1 MRILTP
7 ENKKI
12 IKDIEHGEA
21 LRVALATKYFFYYCQ
36 IYMNDKFQ
44 LDFADFHL
52 DIFNTLV
59 GVEKFIAVMGF
70 RGSAKSTILEAFAE
84 WSIVTGKTRFAI
96 WIGATGN
103 DATSSIGNIRSSIE
117 ENVLLQ
123 SDFDIVIEKK
133 RSKTGTEKWNDNQL
147 TIKGNTILAR
157 SRGQKVRGLKFGS
170 ERIGLIIVDDL
181 EDVESTRTMEK
192 RKKTR
197 EWFFTEV
204 VPATK
209 QGVLGDDVKVVML
222 GNLVH
227 RDCLIAYLVNNPDI
241 VKVHKFALFGG
252 DGREI
257 EENITWKALYP
268 NMDAVAEEKK
278 KVMLSGAGMGHII
291 WQREYLLKLVDEED
305 QIIKR
310 EDIQYYPIEWL
321 QKPTQQ
327 GGVGVDLAISQKQ
340 NADYTA
346 MTKGVNVNN
355 DYGERRLLILPNNL
369 KGRYDF
375 STTIQKAKDL
385 KAAMP
390 MGTVFYVEKVAYQ
403 QSAIEVMERN
413 GLVCRPMTVTTDK
426 RSRLIAVSSWI
437 KSGMVLFP
445 KDGADDIIEQL
456 INFGIDEHDDQ
467 VDSLIHLIN
476 GMLGGNHIVLA

>member
-1 MRILTP
+1 MKTLTK
-7 ENKKI
+7 ETKEL
-12 IKDIEHGEA
+12 IKDIPNGDVM
-21 LRVALATKYFFYYCQ
+21 RVALATKYFFYYCR
-36 IYMNDKFQ
+36 IYMNDKFK
-44 LDFADFHL
+44 LDPADFHL

-59 GVEKFIAVMGF
+59 GVEKFIAIMGF

-84 WSIVTGKTRFAI
+84 WNIVTGKTRFSI
-96 WIGATGN
+96 WIGATGS

-123 SDFDIVIEKK
+123 SDFGIVIEKK
-133 RSKTGTEKWNDNQL
+133 RSKTGTEKWNDGQL

-241 VKVHKFALFGG
+241 VKVHKFALFNG
-252 DGREI
+252 EEKI
-257 EENITWKALYP
+257 ENITWPALYP
-268 NMDAVAEEKK
+268 TMEAVNEEKK
-278 KVMLSGAGMGHII
+278 KVMLSGKGMGHII

-305 QIIKR
+305 QVIKR
-310 EDIQYYPIEWL
+310 EDIQYYPVEWL
-321 QKPTQQ
+321 QKPQLQ
-327 GGVGVDLAISQKQ
+327 GGVGVDLAISKKQ
-340 NADYTA
+340 TADYTA

-355 DYGERRLLILPNNL
+355 DYGERRLLILPNNVKARL
-369 KGRYDF
+369 DF
-375 STTIQKAKDL
+375 SQTIEKAKEL
-385 KAAMP
+385 KAIMKV
-390 MGTVFYVEKVAYQ
+390 GSTFFVEKVAYQ
-403 QSAIEVMERN
+403 QSAIEVLEKN
-413 GLVCRPMTVTTDK
+413 GIFCKPMTVTTDK

-445 KDGADDIIEQL
+445 KEGADDIIEEL

-467 VDSLIHLIN
+467 VDSLVHLIN
-476 GMLGGNHIVLA
+476 GMLGGNTIVLA